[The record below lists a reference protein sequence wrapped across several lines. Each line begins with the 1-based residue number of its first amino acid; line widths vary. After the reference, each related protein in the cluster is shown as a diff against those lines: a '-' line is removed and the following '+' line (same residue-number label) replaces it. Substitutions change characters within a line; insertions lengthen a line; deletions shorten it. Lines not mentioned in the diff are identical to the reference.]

1 MVSEARDQNDLLGV
15 LLRLRET
22 QPAYDP
28 SQLAQEDLDM
38 VAALAYT
45 LPTSPSEVDVEVRRI
60 DNRVVNLESFF
71 NQIIELQRRIG
82 IQDFRYFP

>member
-1 MVSEARDQNDLLGV
+1 
-15 LLRLRET
+15 
-22 QPAYDP
+22 
-28 SQLAQEDLDM
+28 M